1 MQAARTAI
9 ATGVFATNIRMC
21 MHLLL
26 TDSLR
31 AWASIRRE
39 LELRI
44 ILAPDLACWRKWLV
58 NRAGFDEAFIA
69 T

>member
-9 ATGVFATNIRMC
+9 ATGVFAKNTRTC

-31 AWASIRRE
+31 AWASIRRVG
-39 LELRI
+39 I
-44 ILAPDLACWRKWLV
+44 ADYSG
-58 NRAGFDEAFIA
+58 AGFGVLAQVARKSSWI
-69 T
+69 